1 MIFTSEKLDK
11 SDELLDVVN
20 NLTINND
27 GYYESNTA
35 TTSYTQ
41 GDLTHNIEI
50 GNHTSNRN
58 FEQILLSYRITPVLP
73 SPKNPWIDQEISEI
87 KLTPQTLLTP
97 ATKVIV
103 TDAASGGA
111 WMFSTL
117 RQASRTGVNGRIPW
131 NIGNAIGI
139 VEPSYP
145 VMIGIIGTTP
155 PCGLNIRQEVWNK
168 RQATFPGLVRQSQKL
183 NAVVDRK
190 LTNNLDSKL
199 SNCSRR
205 DLYTRFSMNF
215 AADTVQTQTPQ
226 FVDLRIST
234 INTFDEGSGLS
245 THTTKTWRPTDDANW
260 SAPYNIFGETTVVG
274 VSETKYD

>member
-35 TTSYTQ
+35 TTSDTQ

-117 RQASRTGVNGRIPW
+117 RQASRTGVNGRIP
-131 NIGNAIGI
+131 
-139 VEPSYP
+139 
-145 VMIGIIGTTP
+145 
-155 PCGLNIRQEVWNK
+155 
-168 RQATFPGLVRQSQKL
+168 
-183 NAVVDRK
+183 
-190 LTNNLDSKL
+190 
-199 SNCSRR
+199 
-205 DLYTRFSMNF
+205 
-215 AADTVQTQTPQ
+215 
-226 FVDLRIST
+226 
-234 INTFDEGSGLS
+234 
-245 THTTKTWRPTDDANW
+245 
-260 SAPYNIFGETTVVG
+260 
-274 VSETKYD
+274 